1 MAFEEVSERIET
13 IPVLNDGIRLVHWAE
28 GGEETDATERGVSI
42 TARGDDTLLT
52 GLEKLGNV
60 ILVLLEEGTV
70 ISGSVLD
77 MVWVVSKVKDCDKID
92 LILDDGEK
100 LLDCLWLVKDVEL
113 SALTEVILT
122 SSDDTRADLVWIN
135 EGMEIIALDIE
146 TPVLEGTLAL
156 MYWLV
161 FCNVKEAVETTS
173 LLNGEGAVDER
184 SPLTEVFD
192 VKELND
198 SSILVVVLGL
208 GVMGWDTKLGVA
220 FTVVIVGRTL
230 VDDLGIFAVWSMVKF

>member
-28 GGEETDATERGVSI
+28 GGGETDATERGVSI

-52 GLEKLGNV
+52 GLEKLGKV

-77 MVWVVSKVKDCDKID
+77 MAWVVNKVKDCDKID

-100 LLDCLWLVKDVEL
+100 LLDCLWLVEDVEL
-113 SALTEVILT
+113 SVLTEVILT

-184 SPLTEVFD
+184 SPLTEDDFAALKDDTVLGVINISVE
-192 VKELND
+192 VKLNN
-198 SSILVVVLGL
+198 LVVLFEL
-208 GVMGWDTKLGVA
+208 LNVA
-220 FTVVIVGRTL
+220 CTAEWGRLMTVTL
-230 VDDLGIFAVWSMVKF
+230 